1 MGEERK
7 LETLVMR
14 LYQARQES
22 AKARRE
28 RNAERKKSI
37 YGDLSCSD
45 DLDCWTGDE
54 TVDSLAVRPYSDAY
68 YKAANK
74 AGAALRSVLREG
86 KLLTQK
92 TGGAG

>member
-28 RNAERKKSI
+28 RNAE
-37 YGDLSCSD
+37 
-45 DLDCWTGDE
+45 
-54 TVDSLAVRPYSDAY
+54 
-68 YKAANK
+68 
-74 AGAALRSVLREG
+74 GAI
-86 KLLTQK
+86 
-92 TGGAG
+92 